1 MKPGTNFPSVS
12 KKSCRYRI
20 FFHVK
25 EIIGHILSRLV
36 RLRRSD
42 VDPSPQHWLNKH
54 FGWNHG
60 FPGSLTGLP
69 EPEFGAYCNVV
80 FTRGSTAL
88 DTDHRESGKEKIQN
102 QD

>member
-12 KKSCRYRI
+12 KKSCRYHI

-88 DTDHRESGKEKIQN
+88 DSDHRESGKEKIQN

>member
-1 MKPGTNFPSVS
+1 MSVP
-12 KKSCRYRI
+12 Y

-42 VDPSPQHWLNKH
+42 VDPSPQQRLNKH

-60 FPGSLTGLP
+60 FPVSLTGLP